1 MDATRTTTPPEAGAA
16 GDRGRRLFAW
26 ALLIFAVAI
35 VVLSGNYLR
44 HDLALYRLHAV
55 AHAIR
60 FGEPVTTAQ
69 LAQVST
75 QAIDWDRTQALD
87 ASDLDDAAQVVSLFA
102 ERNRG
107 NAFLAPA
114 LLATAEK
121 LLKERVAAAPADG
134 NSWLRLAYI
143 RAAMVGL
150 DPLAHD
156 ALRMSWLVT
165 PREFSV
171 MWPSLKF
178 RSSHWADMTVE
189 EQFAAADLAAGL
201 WHKPPER
208 DALRRYLAQ
217 LPPQLLATLLADMT
231 DADAR
236 AALSRS

>member
-1 MDATRTTTPPEAGAA
+1 MLVLALGVVAVS
-16 GDRGRRLFAW
+16 GDFLW
-26 ALLIFAVAI
+26 
-35 VVLSGNYLR
+35 

-69 LAQVST
+69 LAQVIP
-75 QAIDWDRTQALD
+75 QAIAWDQAHALS

-102 ERNRG
+102 QRNRA

-121 LLKERVAAAPADG
+121 LLKERLALAPADG
-134 NSWLRLAYI
+134 NSWLRLAFV
-143 RAAMVGL
+143 RTGRSSL

-165 PREFSV
+165 PREFTV
-171 MWPSLKF
+171 LWPSLKF
-178 RSSHWADMTVE
+178 RTAHWSEMTVE

-208 DALRRYLAQ
+208 DALKSYLAK
-217 LPPQLLATLLADMT
+217 LPPQLMSTLLADMT
-231 DADAR
+231 DGEAR
-236 AALSRS
+236 AALSKP